1 MDLTKKKKKKKKF
14 VLGELE
20 SDLHALQ
27 AQTEEH
33 EHVEEPATE
42 APEVR
47 PAVALDTTE
56 KAPVPDEDEGKSLEK
71 RNVVLGPR
79 GTSSR
84 DQVPT

>member
-1 MDLTKKKKKKKKF
+1 MPKKKKKKKKF

-33 EHVEEPATE
+33 EHVEDTATV

-47 PAVALDTTE
+47 PTPDTTE
-56 KAPVPDEDEGKSLEK
+56 KAPVPDEDEGKFLEK
-71 RNVVLGPR
+71 RNVVLGPNR
-79 GTSSR
+79 AR
-84 DQVPT
+84 V